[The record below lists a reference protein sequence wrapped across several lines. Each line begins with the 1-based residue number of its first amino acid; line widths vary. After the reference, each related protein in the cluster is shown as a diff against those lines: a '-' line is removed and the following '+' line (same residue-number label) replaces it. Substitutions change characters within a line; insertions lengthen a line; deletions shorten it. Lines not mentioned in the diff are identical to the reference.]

1 LHSIIVVCLL
11 EQKVGNMA
19 K

>member
-1 LHSIIVVCLL
+1 MVVCLL